1 MPIMIFSWKAI
12 DYRHFV
18 NSLLLETITT
28 IPPYT
33 LTPEQEKKEILR
45 HYRSLLRA
53 LKTKLKKGDKELVRT
68 AFEMAVEAHK
78 TMRRKS
84 GEPYILHPLAVAQIC
99 VEEIGLG
106 VRSTIC
112 ALLHDTVEDTDI
124 TLEDVAREFGNEIAR
139 IIDGLTKISTVVD
152 ANTSQQAENFKK
164 ILLTLTDD
172 PRVILIKLADR
183 LHNMR
188 TLDSMKREKQLK
200 ISSET
205 VYVYAPLAHRLG
217 LYNIKTEMEDLSMKY
232 LEPDTYRDI
241 ARKLSETKRERTRYI
256 NEFIR
261 PIKEKMDKSG
271 FTSFE
276 IYGRPKSIHSI
287 SNKIKKKSVSFEEV
301 YDLFAIRI
309 IIDSPHEKEK
319 EDCWKAYSII
329 TDMYTPSPERLR
341 DWLSNPKS
349 NGYEALHTT
358 VMGPQGKWVEVQ
370 IRTKRMNEIAE
381 KGLAAHW
388 KYKEGSSSDEDR
400 FDKWFHNIREVLS
413 NQESSSLDF
422 LQDFKSS
429 FLAEEIYV
437 YTPKGD
443 VKMLPLG
450 ATALDFAFSVHSDVG
465 SRCIGAKV
473 NHKLVPI
480 AHKLRSGDQ
489 IEIITSSKQKPSED
503 WLNFVVTAKAR
514 SRIKDSLKEE
524 KRKIADEGKY
534 ILQRKLEQM
543 GASFDIHNVDTLTL
557 FYKLPSQLDL
567 FYNIAT
573 KTIDLKELKELT
585 LHGDKL
591 ELPKPVKPVT
601 EIKPDHEQGKHIA
614 PSKDSELI
622 IFGESSDKIVY
633 TLANCCKPIPGD
645 DVFGFVSTGKGL
657 IIHRTNCPNASRLLA
672 NFGHRVVKTKWAKN
686 KEISF
691 LTGIKIVGVDDV
703 GVVSKITNL
712 ISSEMRLNISAIT
725 IEAKE
730 GVFEGNIKIFVHDKD
745 ELDELVNRLLRLN
758 GIETVERYDTE
769 Q

>member
-1 MPIMIFSWKAI
+1 MEQA
-12 DYRHFV
+12 
-18 NSLLLETITT
+18 LTIA
-28 IPPYT
+28 PYA
-33 LTPEQEKKEILR
+33 LNAEQEKKEILR
-45 HYRSLLRA
+45 QYRALLRV
-53 LKTKLKKGDKELVRT
+53 LKSKLKKGDKELVRT
-68 AFEMAVEAHK
+68 AFEMAADAHK

-84 GEPYILHPLAVAQIC
+84 GEPYILHPLAVAQVC

-124 TLEDVAREFGNEIAR
+124 TLEDVEREFGSEIAR
-139 IIDGLTKISTVVD
+139 IIDGLTKIATVVD
-152 ANTSQQAENFKK
+152 ANSSQQAENFKK

-188 TLDSMKREKQLK
+188 TLDCMKPEKQLK
-200 ISSET
+200 IASET

-232 LEPDTYRDI
+232 LEPDTYREI
-241 ARKLSETKRERTRYI
+241 ARKLAETKRERARFI

-261 PIKEKMDKSG
+261 PVKERLERTD
-271 FTSFE
+271 FPSFE

-287 SNKIKKKSVSFEEV
+287 WNKMKKKGISFEEV
-301 YDLFAIRI
+301 YDLFAVRI
-309 IIDSPHEKEK
+309 IIDAPTEKEK
-319 EDCWKAYSII
+319 EDCWKAYSVV
-329 TDMYTPSPERLR
+329 TDMYSPSPERLR

-388 KYKEGSSSDEDR
+388 KYKEGTGDEDR
-400 FDKWFHNIREVLS
+400 FDTWFHNIREALS

-422 LQDFKSS
+422 LQDFKVS

-443 VKMLPLG
+443 VKMLPQG
-450 ATALDFAFSVHSDVG
+450 ATALDFAFSVHSDIGV
-465 SRCIGAKV
+465 RCIGAKV

-480 AHKLRSGDQ
+480 SHKLRSGDQ
-489 IEIITSSKQKPSED
+489 IEIITSNKQKPNED
-503 WLNFVVTAKAR
+503 WLNAIVTAKAR
-514 SRIKDSLKEE
+514 SRIKDALKEE
-524 KRKIADEGKY
+524 KRRIADDGKY
-534 ILQRKLEQM
+534 MLQKKLEGM
-543 GASFDIHNVDTLTL
+543 GAAFDVHNVDLLTL
-557 FYKLPSQLDL
+557 HYKLPSQLDL
-567 FYNIAT
+567 FYNIAVRQ
-573 KTIDLKELKELT
+573 IDLKDLKAFQ

-591 ELPKPVKPVT
+591 EAPKPVKVVP
-601 EIKPDHEQGKHIA
+601 ESKADQEGGKTQLA
-614 PSKDSELI
+614 PKDSELI
-622 IFGESSDKIVY
+622 IFGESSDRVVY

-645 DVFGFVSTGKGL
+645 DVFGFVSSGKGL
-657 IIHRTNCPNASRLLA
+657 IIHRTSCPNASRLLS

-691 LTGIKIVGVDDV
+691 LTGIKIIGMDDV

-712 ISSEMRLNISAIT
+712 ISGEMRLNISAIT

-730 GVFEGNIKIFVHDKD
+730 GIFEGNIRLFVKDKVQ
-745 ELDELVNRLLRLN
+745 LDDLVNRLLKLN
-758 GIETVERYDTE
+758 GIETVTRYDTE
-769 Q
+769 